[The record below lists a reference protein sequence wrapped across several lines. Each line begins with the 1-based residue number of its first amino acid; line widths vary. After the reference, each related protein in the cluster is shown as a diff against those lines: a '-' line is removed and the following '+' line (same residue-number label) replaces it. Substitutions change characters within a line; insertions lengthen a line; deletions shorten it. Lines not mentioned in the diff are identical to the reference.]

1 VRILVIIGGLSK
13 NSINKKLFELIKPL
27 APKDFEFDSYDISLL
42 PFYSQDIEADLP
54 NVVIE
59 FKKKVSASDGVIF
72 ITPEYNRSMP
82 GVLKNAVD
90 WCSRPYGAGL
100 WNKKPSAVLGASL
113 GPIGAFAAQTDLKKI
128 LSFLGSFVMYQPE
141 VYLNFASYVDS
152 KGEFLEPTK
161 TLYEKFLTSF
171 KEHIVKNKTI

>member
-1 VRILVIIGGLSK
+1 MRILVIIGGLSK

-42 PFYSQDIEADLP
+42 PFYSQDIETNVP
-54 NVVIE
+54 NVVME
-59 FKKKVSASDGVIF
+59 FNKKVLASDGVIF

-100 WNKKPSAVLGASL
+100 WNKKPSVVLGASP
-113 GPIGAFAAQTDLKKI
+113 GPIDTFAAQTDLKKI

-141 VYLNFASYVDS
+141 VYLNFATYVDS

-161 TLYEKFLTSF
+161 KLYEKFLTSF
-171 KEHIVKNKTI
+171 KEHILRNKTV